1 MINREA
7 MMAAAEHLSRRAFFK
22 RTVKAAGIG
31 LFCDKF
37 GPQLAA
43 QAPADPKA
51 VMSAMG
57 NIVIPVDN
65 DPGFATFEPGISDY
79 ALNVMTKQVL
89 LGGNEL
95 LFGGVLGTMSAFNDI
110 PFLIGYGTRRFLEMP
125 PDLQST
131 FYAQVLQGGL
141 ENYGVQDILFTAAF
155 VGLFSSKATFFSNYP
170 YHLAKPDS
178 EFQILPANKVT
189 TGWDIMGYRG
199 AVGPEEERRL
209 RARYKDHKVNPGMDP
224 NNPYI

>member
-1 MINREA
+1 MNREA

-31 LFCDKF
+31 LACDKF
-37 GPQLAA
+37 GPRLFGQTA
-43 QAPADPKA
+43 ADPKA
-51 VMSAMG
+51 VLSAMG

-89 LGGNEL
+89 LGGNEV
-95 LFGGVLGTMSAFNDI
+95 LFQGVAGTLSAFNEI
-110 PFLIGYGTRRFLEMP
+110 PFLVGYGTRRFLEMP
-125 PDLQST
+125 DTLQST
-131 FYAQVLQGGL
+131 FYAQILQGGL

-178 EFQILPANKVT
+178 EYQILPANKPK
-189 TGWDIMGYRG
+189 TGYDIMGFRG
-199 AVGPEEERRL
+199 PVGPDEETSL
-209 RARYKDHKVNPGMDP
+209 RAKYKDHKVNPGMDP